1 MHTIKK
7 NYQTVLI
14 TQNQRDHALT
24 DVSIILKDVDGCYTI
39 IGQEDLY
46 VSLYVIHILYMV

>member
-7 NYQTVLI
+7 NYQKVL

-24 DVSIILKDVDGCYTI
+24 DVNIVLKDVDGCYTI

-46 VSLYVIHILYMV
+46 VSLYVINILYMV

>member
-7 NYQTVLI
+7 NYQKVLI

-24 DVSIILKDVDGCYTI
+24 DVNIVLKDVEGCYTI